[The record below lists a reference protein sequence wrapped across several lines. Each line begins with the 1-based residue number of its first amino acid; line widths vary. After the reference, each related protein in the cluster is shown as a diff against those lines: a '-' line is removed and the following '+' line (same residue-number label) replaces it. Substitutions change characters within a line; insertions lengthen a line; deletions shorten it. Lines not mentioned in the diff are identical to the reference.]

1 MDIDTA
7 SDNTSIDD
15 KTEDFC
21 DNPTRDALTEGL
33 MSLLKPTVDQLD
45 ERIRATRISQIELKQ
60 QIESLT
66 EELVKISEYLQCP
79 FELDS
84 YVKKLVNAKQRV
96 TVVSNI
102 LQTTQERLN
111 KVHDAVEKDTAKRK
125 ALLDHSPIYST
136 EVKSD
141 QKDADNPTVD
151 QEAHQKNQDPDSKDS
166 PGETS
171 KQ

>member
-1 MDIDTA
+1 MDVDTA

-21 DNPTRDALTEGL
+21 ENPTRDALTEGL
-33 MSLLKPTVDQLD
+33 MGLLKPTVDQLD

-66 EELVKISEYLQCP
+66 EELLKISEALQCP
-79 FELDS
+79 LELDV
-84 YVKKLVNAKQRV
+84 YVKKLINTKHKV

-111 KVHDAVEKDTAKRK
+111 KVHQAVERNTARRR
-125 ALLDHSPIYST
+125 ALLETAPAISTPIVPESSGQMLETDKTGTT
-136 EVKSD
+136 EI
-141 QKDADNPTVD
+141 
-151 QEAHQKNQDPDSKDS
+151 QE
-166 PGETS
+166 
-171 KQ
+171 

>member
-1 MDIDTA
+1 M
-7 SDNTSIDD
+7 
-15 KTEDFC
+15 
-21 DNPTRDALTEGL
+21 G
-33 MSLLKPTVDQLD
+33 
-45 ERIRATRISQIELKQ
+45 
-60 QIESLT
+60 
-66 EELVKISEYLQCP
+66 CP

-125 ALLDHSPIYST
+125 ALLDHSPIYSI
-136 EVKSD
+136 EVKTE
-141 QKDADNPTVD
+141 QKDADTSAVD

-171 KQ
+171 EQ